1 MTMSTID
8 TNAQAQ
14 LFTEARTHNVWQDK
28 PVSRETLR
36 ELYRLMHFGP
46 TSMNCQPLRVLFLET
61 EAAKERLKPALLP
74 GNQEKTMKAPVV
86 AVLGFDTEFHEHLP
100 RMFAHNKDAKALFDG
115 KPDFI
120 HTTAFRNG
128 SIQGGYFILAA
139 RAVGLDTG
147 PMSGFNNA
155 AVDETFW
162 PDGRVKSNFLCNLGY
177 GDPEAL
183 FPRGD
188 RFAFDEICEFL

>member
-1 MTMSTID
+1 MTAID
-8 TNAQAQ
+8 NTAIKT
-14 LFTEARTHNVWQDK
+14 LFTEARTHNVWQDRD
-28 PVSRETLR
+28 VSDETLQ

-46 TSMNCQPLRVLFLET
+46 TSMNCQPTRILFLKSQE
-61 EAAKERLKPALLP
+61 AKERLKPALLP

-100 RMFAHNKDAKALFDG
+100 RMFSHNKDAKSLFEG

-120 HTTAFRNG
+120 HATAFRNG

-139 RAVGLDTG
+139 RALGLDAG

-155 AVDETFW
+155 AVDEAFF
-162 PDGRVKSNFLCNLGY
+162 PDGKVKSNFLCNLGY
-177 GDPEAL
+177 GDAEAL
-183 FPRGD
+183 FPRQE
-188 RFAFDEICEFL
+188 RFAFEEICEVL